1 MAVEIFDYVI
11 KYREMSLNI
20 GELKQ
25 GTKQP
30 KSINGVI
37 PYHTEINTNDLN
49 LKDGICVF
57 CGVTSQNLMILD
69 LDDEKIFEE
78 FKEYLDKTFISKS
91 GRKGYHLFFRTY
103 DNPKS
108 RSLTNDK
115 NQHIDILGQGKI
127 AVLPPSI
134 HIDTKKPYEIISDN
148 KIKTLTR
155 KEQEKLFQKLTDLG
169 FKINEELKPI
179 KELHD
184 KNYVKLEGENRSEDL
199 LRVVSSWKI
208 KNPELTE
215 SMLLTMANQYNSDHF
230 TPPYPLEKVK
240 ETVRESFEY
249 GKKKIEENKNV
260 KEKRKEI
267 NFYKIAANL
276 MDSYHFITLEKSEE
290 ILFYKDGIYR
300 EGGKYIISKRSRK
313 IEENIKLNHI
323 NEIKGIIKDETGYVS
338 HDEFDKESYLV
349 NMKNFIFNLK
359 TGKTIEHSPDYLSR
373 VKIPT
378 FYDPNALCP
387 RFDKFLSTSL
397 EEDEQKI
404 RTIYEMIALCLIKDS
419 TLIQKAFM
427 NTGKGSNGKSILFGI
442 ILAAIGKD
450 NIAAKTIHDFEKNH
464 FAASS
469 LEGKLA
475 NICADVGNRGI
486 VETEALKKIISGDP
500 VDCERKYMEGYTFT
514 PYTTLIFSANDIP
527 EITDESDGFAR
538 RFELIEWEKS
548 FYGKDRDNSIKTIKN
563 DPAEL
568 SGIFN
573 KVSKIAKELLE
584 NHELKFESTVEDAK
598 LRWLMRSDSAQRFLD
613 ELTTRNPDYYCTVP
627 MLFSNYNRFCQDNG
641 MTPLNDRRFNAK
653 LEKLGLS
660 RSQKKIN
667 KVNMKVWLGVNLIS
681 ELNKTDKKLNESCI
695 NVR

>member
-1 MAVEIFDYVI
+1 MAVEIFDYVV
-11 KYREMSLNI
+11 KYREMLLNI
-20 GELKQ
+20 AELKQ

-37 PYHTEINTNDLN
+37 PYHTEINTNNLN

-57 CGVTSQNLMILD
+57 CGVTSQNLMIID
-69 LDDEKIFEE
+69 LDDKKLFEE
-78 FKEYLDKTFISKS
+78 FKEYLDNTFIVKS
-91 GRKGYHLFFRTY
+91 GRKGYHIYFRTY

-108 RSLTNDK
+108 KSLTNDK
-115 NQHIDILGQGKI
+115 KQHIDILGQGKI

-134 HIDTKKPYEIISDN
+134 HIGTKKPYEIISDN
-148 KIKTLTR
+148 KIKQLTIQ
-155 KEQEKLFQKLTDLG
+155 EQEKLFQKLKDLG
-169 FKINEELKPI
+169 FKINEELKPV

-215 SMLLTMANQYNSDHF
+215 SMLFTMAVEYNHTHF
-230 TPPYPLEKVK
+230 NPPYPNDKVK
-240 ETVRESFEY
+240 ETVREGFKY

-267 NFYKIAANL
+267 DFYEIAANL
-276 MDSYHFITLEKSEE
+276 MAGYHFITLEKSDE

-300 EGGKYIISKRSRK
+300 EGGHYIISKRSRK
-313 IEENIKLNHI
+313 IADNVKNNHI

-349 NMKNFIFNLK
+349 NMKNVIFNLK

-378 FYDPNALCP
+378 FYNPDALCP

-397 EEDEQKI
+397 EDDEQKI
-404 RTIYEMIALCLIKDS
+404 RTILEMVALCLIKDNG
-419 TLIQKAFM
+419 LIQKAFM

-442 ILAAIGKD
+442 ILALLGKD
-450 NIAAKTIHDFEKNH
+450 NISAKTIHDFEKNH

-475 NICADVGNRGI
+475 NICADVGNKGI

-500 VDCERKYMEGYTFT
+500 VDCERKFMEGYTFT
-514 PYTTLIFSANDIP
+514 PYTTLVFSANDIP
-527 EITDESDGFAR
+527 EVVDESDGFAR

-548 FYGKDRDNSIKTIKN
+548 FYGKDRDNSVKTIRK

-573 KVSKIAKELLE
+573 KISKIAKELLQ

-598 LRWLMRSDSAQRFLD
+598 LRWLMRSDSTQRFLD
-613 ELTTRNPDYYCTVP
+613 ELTSRSSDYYCTVP
-627 MLFSNYNRFCQDNG
+627 LLFSNYNEFCKKYG
-641 MTPLNDRRFNAK
+641 MTPLNDRKFNVK

-660 RSQKKIN
+660 RSQKKIK

-681 ELNKTDKKLNESCI
+681 ELNKTNQKIDK
-695 NVR
+695 R